1 MLAFWGEGL
10 CLHSQEGQDL
20 CACAAAEE
28 LIFNTSSQHQTVDLS
43 NKCMTKDFL
52 RDFRH
57 ACTVHGR
64 QEDRTF
70 DMQLPVDT
78 WRCIPLMIH
87 VRVCAQRSSVTK
99 TQGNLVCPG
108 FSKPRTDDGTKALIF
123 RVGDLVVM
131 QKRCLRTHG
140 SWDIWSFVAHTSNT
154 RTDTVRIRFFCFLA
168 ESTQLHFWGLCR
180 T

>member
-1 MLAFWGEGL
+1 MFSKSFRLELEQRKAAAMAFEKWGGGEGL

-43 NKCMTKDFL
+43 NQCMTKDFL

-57 ACTVHGR
+57 GCTVHGG

-78 WRCIPLMIH
+78 
-87 VRVCAQRSSVTK
+87 
-99 TQGNLVCPG
+99 
-108 FSKPRTDDGTKALIF
+108 
-123 RVGDLVVM
+123 
-131 QKRCLRTHG
+131 
-140 SWDIWSFVAHTSNT
+140 
-154 RTDTVRIRFFCFLA
+154 
-168 ESTQLHFWGLCR
+168 
-180 T
+180 